1 MISEYELIDAVLASG
16 ASLPSPGTVLPDL
29 QRAGGDDKAGVN
41 DFARAISQDPAILG
55 AVMRVANCPVFR
67 PPRKSETVEQAI
79 AMIGYAR
86 TLAITASVTLHSH
99 IQLLDSNLRESVE
112 VLFSGAQRAADL
124 TYVLAKETNFRR
136 FADHAYLGAL
146 MQDAGTLV
154 LLMRSGARALEHKA
168 NDGHT
173 ALGASLM
180 RNWKM
185 PPLIST
191 VVSVHHRPTEAERAG
206 SEAFA
211 ISCLLAA
218 GRRLRDGD
226 SDEWQSEWASRVKET
241 LGIGEEVL
249 QGVMVKLIATQ
260 AE

>member
-1 MISEYELIDAVLASG
+1 
-16 ASLPSPGTVLPDL
+16 
-29 QRAGGDDKAGVN
+29 
-41 DFARAISQDPAILG
+41 
-55 AVMRVANCPVFR
+55 
-67 PPRKSETVEQAI
+67 
-79 AMIGYAR
+79 
-86 TLAITASVTLHSH
+86 VTLHSH
-99 IQLLDSNLRESVE
+99 IQLLDSNLRESIE
-112 VLFSGAQRAADL
+112 VLFAGAQRAADL
-124 TYVLAKETNFRR
+124 TYVLAKETNFPR

-191 VVSVHHRPTEAERAG
+191 VVGVHHRPTEAERAG